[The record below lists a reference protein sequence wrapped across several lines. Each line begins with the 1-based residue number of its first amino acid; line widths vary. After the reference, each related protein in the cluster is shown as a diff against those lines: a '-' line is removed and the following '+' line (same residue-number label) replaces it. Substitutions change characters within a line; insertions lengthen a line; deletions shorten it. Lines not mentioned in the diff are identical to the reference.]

1 MNIAHSLTD
10 LIGNTPLLAL
20 ERALPNT
27 RVLGKLEC
35 MNPLS
40 SAKDRAAW
48 FMIYARFIPPSKK
61 SLSAPM

>member
-40 SAKDRAAW
+40 SAKDRARGW
-48 FMIYARFIPPSKK
+48 DQDRRCGRGGPPS
-61 SLSAPM
+61 A